1 MFLRYDY
8 LTPGFTCN
16 WTIFP
21 SQLVNCLDAG
31 GSLFIITHKDL
42 PLVYNSQSIC
52 EGDTRCSCILS
63 VDNKKKPYLC
73 QSMQIT
79 GLNTKTFKTGIN
91 NLHML
96 HIMAHQ
102 IPKGLMDQYNPSSY
116 LEYSSIDLRT
126 CYLTACR
133 DNPLR
138 TAMPF
143 HPNVD
148 PKGLLFS
155 YTFMEKTTRFSTWGS
170 GPLLCMAGYL
180 TLWKC
185 DKPRWLLTACKESFA
200 S

>member
-1 MFLRYDY
+1 MLVVHCSGKRQVWSEELI
-8 LTPGFTCN
+8 LTLQG
-16 WTIFP
+16 
-21 SQLVNCLDAG
+21 
-31 GSLFIITHKDL
+31 IITHKDL

-126 CYLTACR
+126 CYLTACQ

-138 TAMPF
+138 TAMIF
-143 HPNVD
+143 HPN
-148 PKGLLFS
+148 
-155 YTFMEKTTRFSTWGS
+155 
-170 GPLLCMAGYL
+170 
-180 TLWKC
+180 
-185 DKPRWLLTACKESFA
+185 TAVINHNGHTVHGEDNQVL
-200 S
+200 